1 MTNTNTEY
9 NGWKN
14 RQTWNVALW
23 INNDEPLYR
32 SAVEYMETKGKK
44 SRCPYKG
51 FVISMGMQ
59 YDRTPDN
66 IAWMGTRLDHK
77 ALNEMMKE
85 LIID

>member
-1 MTNTNTEY
+1 MIDTTY

-32 SAVEYMETKGKK
+32 SAVNFMEENPEVKN
-44 SRCPYKG
+44 PYIK
-51 FVISMGMQ
+51 FIKANCMQ
-59 YDRTPDN
+59 GEFTPDR
-66 IAWMGTRLDHK
+66 IKWDGQQLDYK

-85 LIID
+85 LI